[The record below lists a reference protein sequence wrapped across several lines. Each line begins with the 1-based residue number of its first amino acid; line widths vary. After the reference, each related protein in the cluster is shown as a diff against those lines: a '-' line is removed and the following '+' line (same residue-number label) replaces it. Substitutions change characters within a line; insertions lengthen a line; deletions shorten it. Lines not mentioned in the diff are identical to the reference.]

1 MDSFELNKIAGA
13 LLGVS
18 LFAMVANVLAGAVF
32 APGKLAVPGYDLPAP
47 EEVAAGAAP
56 AVADAGPP
64 AEPLPIRLASAS
76 AERGLAVARQCT
88 SCHNFEK
95 GTGNKIGPILY
106 DVIPRVKG
114 QVAGFAYSAALKER
128 AGKGEA
134 WDFASMDAFI
144 LNPKGYLP
152 GTSMGYAGLKDHA
165 RRADLLAY
173 LRTLSD
179 NPAPLPT
186 Q

>member
-18 LFAMVANVLAGAVF
+18 LFVMVANVVAGAVF
-32 APGKLAVPGYDLPAP
+32 TPGKLAVPGYDLPAP
-47 EEVAAGAAP
+47 EEAPAAGAP
-56 AVADAGPP
+56 TADAGAP
-64 AEPLPIRLASAS
+64 AEPLPIRLASAD
-76 AERGLAVARQCT
+76 ATRGQAVSRQCV

-95 GTGNKIGPILY
+95 GAGNKIGPILY
-106 DVIPRVKG
+106 DVIPRAKG

-165 RRADLLAY
+165 KRADLLAY
-173 LRTLSD
+173 LRSLSD